1 MASVFVFI
9 RLVEIECKG
18 LGLGIREVIF
28 IEDGFRDNVFFRS
41 PRAEIGDAAAIATE
55 REVRVVRRVSGLLAD
70 GAFVFHSENRVL
82 PQRAPRGH
90 RGNGVGSLVEAHGTN
105 LQLSSFGP
113 GNAPVPQDREFLT
126 LRTRKLPWQ
135 AIDLAHPRTRR
146 GAPVEMRVRVSAGGA
161 IGTGGIRRAGGR
173 GKISTT
179 RPMRS

>member
-28 IEDGFRDNVFFRS
+28 IEEGFRDNVFFRS

-82 PQRAPRGH
+82 PQSAPRGH

-113 GNAPVPQDREFLT
+113 AKCARSSGRQILDVADTKIAV
-126 LRTRKLPWQ
+126 
-135 AIDLAHPRTRR
+135 
-146 GAPVEMRVRVSAGGA
+146 AGD
-161 IGTGGIRRAGGR
+161 
-173 GKISTT
+173 
-179 RPMRS
+179 